1 MSPLPLFYIL
11 SFPLVLPKL
20 CKCVH
25 STSTGPECSWASPTP
40 PPTPSPQAPPHP
52 HPPHSERLSLP
63 LCSLHLA
70 DSVTLYR
77 TLFIMVLA
85 SRAWTHL
92 TPPLA
97 PPCGLPLV

>member
-25 STSTGPECSWASPTP
+25 SASTGPECSWASPTA
-40 PPTPSPQAPPHP
+40 PTPSPHPTPPPRPPTLPTPPHP
-52 HPPHSERLSLP
+52 AARLP
-63 LCSLHLA
+63 LGLLHLA

-85 SRAWTHL
+85 SRAWTH
-92 TPPLA
+92 
-97 PPCGLPLV
+97 